1 MKTIL
6 VTGSSSGIGRST
18 ALLFV
23 QSGWNVVSWGRRLE
37 KMEAWKNKLS
47 KTDQNRVFLQRVDIR
62 FENQVKDAFQSLPKK
77 FKTVDLLLNNAGLA
91 LGKSPIQNG
100 LIDDWEQMIDTNLKG
115 LLYVTK
121 IISIEMVERKSG
133 QIINIGSVAGK
144 ETYPDGNVYNATKFA
159 VDGLTS
165 AMRQDLCRHGIRVS
179 QICPGMVET
188 EFSNIRFNGDDT
200 KAKEVYKNMKP
211 LDPDD
216 VADLINYVAN
226 TPLHVNIADI
236 LILPSQQA
244 SATVISR
251 N

>member
-62 FENQVKDAFQSLPKK
+62 FKNQVKDAFQSLPKK
-77 FKTVDLLLNNAGLA
+77 FKTIDLLLNNAGLA